1 MKPSKEDRCC
11 HVVRMRANFAIEG
24 MQPDEVDIALQ
35 NAYIA
40 GEMTLNEMLAY
51 AWSFALSCSLSDA
64 K

>member
-1 MKPSKEDRCC
+1 
-11 HVVRMRANFAIEG
+11 MRANFAIEG